1 MDRTLACEAENPGST
16 PGERTIKNHE
26 SGFFAFARSRTGKGE
41 NRSFHMWRKGWENPK
56 VFTGEVKRRRE
67 ISLRAHK
74 KSLR

>member
-1 MDRTLACEAENPGST
+1 
-16 PGERTIKNHE
+16 
-26 SGFFAFARSRTGKGE
+26 
-41 NRSFHMWRKGWENPK
+41 MWRKGWENPK